1 MTGRSQWTAIEYT
14 ALPSGPVV
22 FVDLTRIVLELD
34 ADIVPSIYVVR
45 SLLSTYYEYR
55 LSSNQAYLQ
64 DLQNQK
70 NSAVEKFKNA
80 TKYNSTQQLLEK
92 YGAEPSSL
100 KAAESGSKP
109 EKKTK
114 PKGRRESAPNFGR
127 TSFQPPSTANI
138 PRPPSQSPHAP
149 KSSHTEP
156 NSPRALGPMPQGDLP
171 TSTHGAEFAP
181 DAEPTPAQ
189 YLADSGASNHWYD
202 RVMDLLL
209 GEDETKPINR
219 LALICSR
226 CRLVNGQAPP
236 GVKQLEEV
244 GRWRCGGCGGWN
256 GETEEIKKI
265 LHETTESQPA
275 LDTPV
280 EEETVVEG
288 HDAAILHSDPVTSQ
302 LKSADDSANSSNS

>member
-1 MTGRSQWTAIEYT
+1 M
-14 ALPSGPVV
+14 
-22 FVDLTRIVLELD
+22 FVDLTHPVQELD
-34 ADIVPSIYVVR
+34 ADIVSSIYVVR

-55 LSSNQAYLQ
+55 LSSNQAHLQ

-92 YGAEPSSL
+92 YGAEPSSP
-100 KAAESGSKP
+100 KASESGSKP
-109 EKKTK
+109 EKKNK
-114 PKGRRESAPNFGR
+114 SKGRRESAPNFGR
-127 TSFQPPSTANI
+127 TSFQAPSTANI
-138 PRPPSQSPHAP
+138 PRPPSQSPNAP
-149 KSSHTEP
+149 TISHTAP
-156 NSPRALGPMPQGDLP
+156 NSPRAIGPVPQGDLP
-171 TSTHGAEFAP
+171 SPTHAAEFAP
-181 DAEPTPAQ
+181 NAESISAQ
-189 YLADSGASNHWYD
+189 YLADSGASDHWYD

-265 LHETTESQPA
+265 LHETMESQPA

-280 EEETVVEG
+280 EEETLVEG
-288 HDAAILHSDPVTSQ
+288 HDTAMPHSDPVTSQ